1 MNILNA
7 IANMRGPFGNMQAIM
22 QQAQQL
28 QQAMQNP
35 QRLVQ
40 QYFSDVPSDMQ
51 NDPDKIVQYLI
62 DSGRITRQ
70 QINQIQQM
78 LPRR

>member
-7 IANMRGPFGNMQAIM
+7 IANMRGPFGNMQAVM

-28 QQAMQNP
+28 QQAMQNS
-35 QRLVQ
+35 QRFVQ
-40 QYFSDVPSDMQ
+40 QYFPDAPADAQ
-51 NDPDKIVQYLI
+51 NDPDKILQYLI

-70 QINQIQQM
+70 QINQILQM
-78 LPRR
+78 LPCR